1 MVGINFGNFNLV
13 ISRYFPLI
21 FHHFIKIKRILLKHI
36 SIFRMSQVIYRGPSI
51 NRVKRL
57 GLMMSTVPP
66 GKSYCNLTV
75 HKIILFSVNLATIYF
90 KAPQLAELGSATQFV
105 IGTLCCMEMTIP
117 FLFYHYSKRYIY
129 SVQVENKNEENEKFL
144 IESLSPTMWGTKKT
158 EFTSNDIRYRSKMSY
173 FL

>member
-1 MVGINFGNFNLV
+1 
-13 ISRYFPLI
+13 
-21 FHHFIKIKRILLKHI
+21 
-36 SIFRMSQVIYRGPSI
+36 MSQVIYRGPSI

-129 SVQVENKNEENEKFL
+129 SVQVENKNMNNL
-144 IESLSPTMWGTKKT
+144 VES
-158 EFTSNDIRYRSKMSY
+158 
-173 FL
+173 

>member
-1 MVGINFGNFNLV
+1 MNFLHLIQQLLYYWIQKFISYLIRAILV
-13 ISRYFPLI
+13 V
-21 FHHFIKIKRILLKHI
+21 
-36 SIFRMSQVIYRGPSI
+36 VIIVLNS
-51 NRVKRL
+51 K
-57 GLMMSTVPP
+57 
-66 GKSYCNLTV
+66 KSYFYQHPQLPLTV
-75 HKIILFSVNLATIYF
+75 HKIFKLISVNLATIYF

-173 FL
+173 LL